1 MSGLETAVAREVL
14 GERLGTVTWIGH
26 REVRFIG
33 SAAGSTG
40 LRTADDAFLLA
51 ATMPDIGR
59 GRDALGALARL
70 AGQVAGIDAAGHAGV
85 EVSASFLGRRNF
97 SRYDAEDAAGAA
109 LAVRLGVPYHSR
121 RDGTPP
127 PPGYGAWRL
136 TLDGTDATLML
147 RVAPRPLHRRAY
159 KRHTVPGTLHPPV
172 AAAMARLADIRPGD
186 VVADPCCGAGTLLIE
201 AARLQP
207 DAVPRGYD
215 LDPTA
220 LHAARANAS
229 AAGLGGPTSKHA
241 PRGYTPP
248 PTNTPAAAL
257 SEPTFEHPG
266 AATLPRGH
274 TPDPTAPRP
283 YDPAAILSGPIFE
296 SADAAALPLPDGGVD
311 RLLANPPWGGQ
322 VAPRGRLARAPSA
335 LWPEIRRLLR
345 PDGRAVVLIPDT
357 AELAAAIAHG
367 LLPAHVQHVS
377 LSGAH
382 PHIAVLIPAP
392 RRPGARR

>member
-26 REVRFIG
+26 REVRFTG
-33 SAAGSTG
+33 SVAGSTA

-59 GRDALGALARL
+59 GREALGALTRL
-70 AGQVAGIDAAGHAGV
+70 AEQIAGIDTAGHAGV

-97 SRYDAEDAAGAA
+97 SRYDLEDAAGAA
-109 LAVRLGVPYHSR
+109 LAVRLGLPYHSR

-186 VVADPCCGAGTLLIE
+186 LVADPCCGAGTLLIE

-207 DAVPRGYD
+207 EAVPRGYD
-215 LDPTA
+215 LNPDA
-220 LHAARANAS
+220 LRAARANAS
-229 AAGLGGPTSKHA
+229 AAGLGRPTPTATH
-241 PRGYTPP
+241 PRGYS
-248 PTNTPAAAL
+248 L
-257 SEPTFEHPG
+257 KF
-266 AATLPRGH
+266 
-274 TPDPTAPRP
+274 TAPRP
-283 YDPAAILSGPIFE
+283 NAGLSGPLFE
-296 SADAAALPLPDGGVD
+296 PADAAALPLPDGSVD

-322 VAPRGRLARAPSA
+322 VPPRGRLARTPSA

-357 AELAAAIAHG
+357 AELASAIAHG

-382 PHIAVLIPAP
+382 PHIAVLTPAP
-392 RRPGARR
+392 QPGTRR

>member
-1 MSGLETAVAREVL
+1 MTAARLVARCVSGLETAVAREVL

-59 GRDALGALARL
+59 GREALGALARL
-70 AGQVAGIDAAGHAGV
+70 ADQVAGIDAAGHAGV

-97 SRYDAEDAAGAA
+97 SRYDVEDAAGTA

-220 LHAARANAS
+220 LRAARANAS
-229 AAGLGGPTSKHA
+229 AAGLDGPTLK
-241 PRGYTPP
+241 
-248 PTNTPAAAL
+248 PA
-257 SEPTFEHPG
+257 
-266 AATLPRGH
+266 
-274 TPDPTAPRP
+274 PDPTAPHP
-283 YDPAAILSGPIFE
+283 GNPATRLTGPIFE

-322 VAPRGRLARAPSA
+322 VAPRGRLARTPSA

-357 AELAAAIAHG
+357 AELAAGIAHG

-377 LSGAH
+377 GEQA
-382 PHIAVLIPAP
+382 
-392 RRPGARR
+392 